1 MAVTQRKQIW
11 RSAPEFDLPEVRGM
25 PSAESDFL
33 PELHRSRS
41 AQGMTVFRRGDAR
54 QEEQHRR
61 REAKKKL
68 KRRRRRRRDAG
79 GAGPPGS

>member
-41 AQGMTVFRRGDAR
+41 AQGMTRFFGEAMRDKKSNTADAK
-54 QEEQHRR
+54 Q
-61 REAKKKL
+61 
-68 KRRRRRRRDAG
+68 KRN
-79 GAGPPGS
+79 